1 MKNYTILIAIVVGV
15 IILMSV
21 VYGLDIIKMSIATQD
36 YAIFVDPIVD
46 NQNLFV
52 TGRVSIQNIGAKPLT
67 NIHINFGDGDI
78 LDIGLI
84 KPGAKIIVSPPPDN
98 SMQFV
103 MITADNDIF
112 VNKAYRT
119 PPKMVGMMGS

>member
-1 MKNYTILIAIVVGV
+1 MNRYVILIAIIVGV
-15 IILMSV
+15 IILMGI
-21 VYGLDIIKMSIATQD
+21 VYGLDVLKMSVAVQD
-36 YAIFVDPIVD
+36 YAIFVDPIID

-52 TGRVSIQNIGAKPLT
+52 TGRVIIQNIGAKPLT

-78 LDIGLI
+78 LDIALI
-84 KPGAKIIVSPPPDN
+84 KPGDKIIVSPPPDN
-98 SMQFV
+98 SMQFI

>member
-1 MKNYTILIAIVVGV
+1 MNNYTILIAIAVGV
-15 IILMSV
+15 ITLMSIV
-21 VYGLDIIKMSIATQD
+21 FGLDILKMSISVQD
-36 YAIFVDPIVD
+36 YDIFVDPIVD

-67 NIHINFGDGDI
+67 NVHINFGDGDI
-78 LDIGLI
+78 LDIASI
-84 KPGAKIIVSPPPDN
+84 KPGDKILVSPPPDN

-119 PPKMVGMMGS
+119 PPKMIGMMGS

>member
-21 VYGLDIIKMSIATQD
+21 VYGLDIIKMSISVQD

-67 NIHINFGDGDI
+67 NVHINFGDGDI

-84 KPGAKIIVSPPPDN
+84 KPGDKIIVSPPPDN

>member
-1 MKNYTILIAIVVGV
+1 MNNYTILIV
-15 IILMSV
+15 IAVSVIALMSI
-21 VYGLDIIKMSIATQD
+21 VYGLDILKMSMSVQD
-36 YAIFVDPIVD
+36 YDIFVDPIID

-67 NIHINFGDGDI
+67 NVHINFGDGDI
-78 LDIGLI
+78 LDIALI
-84 KPGAKIIVSPPPDN
+84 KSGDKIIVSPPPDN

-119 PPKMVGMMGS
+119 PLKMVGMMGS

>member
-1 MKNYTILIAIVVGV
+1 MNNYTLLIIIAVGV
-15 IILMSV
+15 IALMSIV
-21 VYGLDIIKMSIATQD
+21 FGLDVLKMSMSVQD

-78 LDIGLI
+78 LDIPSL
-84 KPGAKIIVSPPPDN
+84 KPGNKIIVSPPPDN
-98 SMQFV
+98 SMKFV

>member
-1 MKNYTILIAIVVGV
+1 MNNYTILIIIAVGV
-15 IILMSV
+15 IALMSIV
-21 VYGLDIIKMSIATQD
+21 FGLDVLKMSMSVQD

-78 LDIGLI
+78 LDIQSL
-84 KPGAKIIVSPPPDN
+84 KPGNKIIVSPPPDN
-98 SMQFV
+98 SMKFV

>member
-1 MKNYTILIAIVVGV
+1 MNNYTILIV
-15 IILMSV
+15 IAVSVIALMSI
-21 VYGLDIIKMSIATQD
+21 VYGLDILKMSMSVQD
-36 YAIFVDPIVD
+36 YDIFVDPIID

-67 NIHINFGDGDI
+67 NVHINFGDGDI
-78 LDIGLI
+78 LDITLI
-84 KPGAKIIVSPPPDN
+84 KSGDKIIVSPPPDN

-119 PPKMVGMMGS
+119 PLKMVGMMGS

>member
-1 MKNYTILIAIVVGV
+1 MKNYTILIIIAVGV

-21 VYGLDIIKMSIATQD
+21 VYGLDVIKMSVSTQD

-52 TGRVSIQNIGAKPLT
+52 TGRVSIQNIGTKSLT
-67 NIHINFGDGDI
+67 NIHINFGDGDV
-78 LDIGLI
+78 LDIASLKSGD
-84 KPGAKIIVSPPPDN
+84 KIIVSPPPDN

-112 VNKAYRT
+112 VNKVYRT

>member
-1 MKNYTILIAIVVGV
+1 MNNYTILIAIAVGV
-15 IILMSV
+15 ITLMSIV
-21 VYGLDIIKMSIATQD
+21 FGLDILKMSISVQD
-36 YAIFVDPIVD
+36 YDIFVDPIVD
-46 NQNLFV
+46 NQNLFI

-67 NIHINFGDGDI
+67 NVHINFGDGDI
-78 LDIGLI
+78 LDIASI
-84 KPGAKIIVSPPPDN
+84 KPGDKILVSPPPDN

-119 PPKMVGMMGS
+119 PPKMIGMMGS

>member
-1 MKNYTILIAIVVGV
+1 MNNYTILIVIAISV

-21 VYGLDIIKMSIATQD
+21 VYGLDVIKMSISVQD
-36 YAIFVDPIVD
+36 HAIFVDPIVD

-78 LDIGLI
+78 LDIALI
-84 KPGAKIIVSPPPDN
+84 KPGDKIIVSPPSDN

>member
-1 MKNYTILIAIVVGV
+1 MGV

-21 VYGLDIIKMSIATQD
+21 VFGSDILKMSVAVQD
-36 YAIFVDPIVD
+36 YAIFVDPIID

-84 KPGAKIIVSPPPDN
+84 KSGDKIIVSPPPDN

-119 PPKMVGMMGS
+119 PLKMVGMMGS

>member
-1 MKNYTILIAIVVGV
+1 MKNYTILILIGVGAIV
-15 IILMSV
+15 LMSI
-21 VYGLDIIKMSIATQD
+21 VYGLDILKMSISVQEYD
-36 YAIFVDPIVD
+36 IFVDPIVD

-52 TGRVSIQNIGAKPLT
+52 TGRVSIQNTGAKPLT
-67 NIHINFGDGDI
+67 NVHINFGDGDF
-78 LDIGLI
+78 LDIKLI
-84 KPGAKIIVSPPPDN
+84 KPGDKIIVSPPPDN

-103 MITADNDIF
+103 MISADNDIF